1 MNRTLVAVLNGT
13 RARFLILEPVDVP
26 ESEAGPNLIEH
37 EALINEE
44 NEMLGQDLWASSKT
58 GRNRG
63 SSGQSH
69 SYDDRRDNHL
79 AEFGHRFSQSIG
91 SRIQAFVESHQI
103 HQVLIVS
110 EPQMLGVLRESL
122 NAKIGKTVTISELG
136 KDLCQLSAHDL
147 HEYLA
152 SKKLLPARQ
161 DLRVLPNP

>member
-1 MNRTLVAVLNGT
+1 MNRTLVVVLDGT
-13 RARFLILEPVDVP
+13 RARLLILKPVDVP

-37 EALINEE
+37 EVLMNEE

-79 AEFGHRFSQSIG
+79 AEFGHRFSQSIV

-103 HQVLIVS
+103 HHVLIVS

-122 NAKIGKTVTISELG
+122 SAKIGKTVTISELG